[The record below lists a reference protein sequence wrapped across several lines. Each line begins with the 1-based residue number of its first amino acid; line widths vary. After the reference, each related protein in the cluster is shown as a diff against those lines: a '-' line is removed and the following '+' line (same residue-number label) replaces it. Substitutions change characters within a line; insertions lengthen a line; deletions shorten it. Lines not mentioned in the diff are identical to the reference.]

1 MFVQPES
8 NYKTLDKIA
17 AELSSA
23 KLTRA
28 NKELITNGALYA
40 APYQGELYRALV
52 TSGTFWLS

>member
-1 MFVQPES
+1 MFLQPES

-23 KLTRA
+23 KLARA

-40 APYQGELYRALV
+40 APYQGELYRVLV
-52 TSGTFWLS
+52 TSGIFWLI